1 MGRYATLTSAVT
13 DSENPDPT
21 LIYYEENAA
30 RIVAGYEAVD
40 LSASVYRLVR
50 RLPAAARILE
60 LGSGSGRDA
69 AFLLDRGFDVTALDG
84 SQAMAERAATFHP
97 ELAGRIRVHRLPAPL
112 PFADAAFDAVI
123 SLATL
128 MHLPVSAIPDVLA
141 ECHRVLRPGGRFAIS
156 VPTERPGLDEAGRD
170 EGGRYFTVIGA
181 DDWAG
186 LIRDAG
192 FERVEEWC
200 SADAAGRGGI
210 RWWTGVWER
219 ESGG

>member
-1 MGRYATLTSAVT
+1 MTNSDDT
-13 DSENPDPT
+13 DPT
-21 LIYYEENAA
+21 LAYYKAHAA
-30 RIVAGYEAVD
+30 RITAGYEAVD
-40 LSASVYRLVR
+40 LSATLERIVR
-50 RLPAAARILE
+50 HLPAAARILE

-69 AFLLDRGFDVTALDG
+69 ACLLDRGFEVTALDG
-84 SQAMAERAATFHP
+84 SEAMAVRAATLHP

-112 PFADAAFDAVI
+112 PFGDDAFDAVL

-128 MHLPVSAIPDVLA
+128 MHLPVAAIPDVLA
-141 ECHRVLRPGGRFAIS
+141 ECRRVIRPGGLLALS

-170 EGGRYFTVIGA
+170 EDGRYFTVIGA

-192 FERVEEWC
+192 LTPVEEWS

-210 RWWTGVWER
+210 RWWTAVWECA
-219 ESGG
+219 